1 MELLGVGAVLQFRR
15 VGSSNNLVAVVGLA
29 EPGMVA
35 VEMVVKR
42 QPEVGRKMSRSGRLA
57 GWRLGSACSK

>member
-1 MELLGVGAVLQFRR
+1 MVHFG
-15 VGSSNNLVAVVGLA
+15 GSSNNLVAVVGLA